1 MRSLPY
7 DQLNDDMPLTPGEV
21 PEEGSQTAVAQ
32 VQAMPSTVE
41 EPPMLLGEPTTP
53 SRSKSLEEPPKSA
66 RSDGVCEESPI
77 GTEREW
83 RAELAKLAVLVK
95 SMKDQQADAQNNM
108 LRLHKEQQ
116 KELKAAIKRV
126 ESSAPRGV
134 GPASEKPAAPNGNAA
149 ETSAAQATKK
159 VGPDDIGKLASG
171 EVSSHPC
178 AVQESADAGDKN
190 AEQSVAMPSATDA
203 VVPGEGPA
211 AAQMTESRPVRWSR
225 HVSDAMNPHT
235 MHGMVSECC
244 KKVRHF
250 SELWRLQYGSRPAK
264 GGRVTRL
271 QWFASSF
278 YFRAVVSAAILVS
291 GICIGFQV
299 DSQLKNVY
307 KGQVDDGDW
316 RGVEVVF
323 ALFFT
328 FELIIRASAERWA
341 FIFGEN
347 WAWNLFDS
355 GLVTEAIIDLVLQ
368 NSAGPDFS
376 FARILRL
383 VRFTRVLRILRAM
396 RSFQTLRVMVFSI
409 VSSMMSLV
417 WVFLLIFF
425 MIYFFAVFFASG
437 IAEWFTITT
446 AGDLSVGSMPDG
458 IEEKY
463 SSILDIMMSLFMCI
477 SGGDDWSVM
486 VTPLYEVNRFY
497 VMLFVVY
504 VFFMAFGVLNV
515 VVGHFVDNAARASE
529 KDRESVVKNE
539 LRQEKE
545 YGLKMQSIFRD
556 ADKDGDGQLSWTEFE
571 EYLSNG
577 TAAAYFSTAGL
588 DANIARTLFLLLDV
602 DDTDKVG
609 IEEFIGGCMR
619 LKGSARSLDV
629 NMLLYETEKMCY
641 KLTEFMQ
648 ETTDTLHK
656 LASDPGATAAP
667 RRRNSGHGDPDA
679 GDTSPLHSVISDA
692 HSEMSH
698 ASIRLNEFRRRPV
711 RPCAA
716 LAGSELMRTS
726 EHSGILNIN
735 VDNLDHAP
743 PSRLIPS

>member
-1 MRSLPY
+1 
-7 DQLNDDMPLTPGEV
+7 
-21 PEEGSQTAVAQ
+21 
-32 VQAMPSTVE
+32 
-41 EPPMLLGEPTTP
+41 
-53 SRSKSLEEPPKSA
+53 
-66 RSDGVCEESPI
+66 
-77 GTEREW
+77 
-83 RAELAKLAVLVK
+83 
-95 SMKDQQADAQNNM
+95 
-108 LRLHKEQQ
+108 
-116 KELKAAIKRV
+116 
-126 ESSAPRGV
+126 
-134 GPASEKPAAPNGNAA
+134 
-149 ETSAAQATKK
+149 
-159 VGPDDIGKLASG
+159 
-171 EVSSHPC
+171 
-178 AVQESADAGDKN
+178 
-190 AEQSVAMPSATDA
+190 
-203 VVPGEGPA
+203 
-211 AAQMTESRPVRWSR
+211 
-225 HVSDAMNPHT
+225 
-235 MHGMVSECC
+235 
-244 KKVRHF
+244 
-250 SELWRLQYGSRPAK
+250 
-264 GGRVTRL
+264 
-271 QWFASSF
+271 
-278 YFRAVVSAAILVS
+278 
-291 GICIGFQV
+291 
-299 DSQLKNVY
+299 
-307 KGQVDDGDW
+307 
-316 RGVEVVF
+316 
-323 ALFFT
+323 
-328 FELIIRASAERWA
+328 LIIRAAAERWA

-409 VSSMMSLV
+409 VSSMMSLL

-446 AGDLSVGSMPDG
+446 EGDLRVDSMPDG
-458 IEEKY
+458 LEEKY

-545 YGLKMQSIFRD
+545 YALKMHSIFRD

-648 ETTDTLHK
+648 ETTDSLNK
-656 LASDPGATAAP
+656 LASDTGATVAP
-667 RRRNSGHGDPDA
+667 RRRNSNSGNGAIVDTDPDA
-679 GDTSPLHSVISDA
+679 APSPLHSVISDA
-692 HSEMSH
+692 HSDMSR
-698 ASIRLNEFRRRPV
+698 ASLRLNEFRRRPV

-743 PSRLIPS
+743 PSRLIPVIPVHSRGFAVNSRG